1 MKRRTLLAA
10 ALATPSVVHAQAAW
24 PNKTVRFICPFAP
37 GGGTDTVSR
46 LMCDQLSKIL
56 GQTFVVENKGG
67 AGGNIG
73 TVEMARAAPD
83 GYTIGLISVASHTL
97 NPMLYSKLPYDA
109 DKDIVGVSRVA
120 ILANLLGVTASLPA
134 NNVAELIALCKK
146 EPGKYSFASSGP
158 GTSLHLSGE
167 LFKSMAGVDIL
178 HIPYKGAG
186 PAYNDVIS
194 GTVTMM
200 FANMPSMLPQV
211 KGGKLKG
218 LGVTSAERSKAAP
231 EIPAIA
237 ETVPGYV
244 ATSWYGIGAPAGTP
258 EPILAKLEAAIAEAL
273 KSPEVQKRWAD
284 DLGLDMPPPGPLLP
298 NGAPPNHRKEAARAE
313 IVLDGQVFATDILF
327 AGDHVVL
334 ADARRQQAPILSDRL
349 VDAMEAGRTML
360 LRFDLLRERPGA
372 PEAFDGEAEI
382 DLRAGLGGKAVA
394 AVRRCAGPARDRVAS
409 ASVASR

>member
-1 MKRRTLLAA
+1 MLQRHIIGRRARLAA
-10 ALATPSVVHAQAAW
+10 AGGSVLAPAIVRAQAAW
-24 PNKTVRFICPFAP
+24 PNKTVKFICPFAP

-46 LMCDQLSKIL
+46 LMADQLSRIL

-97 NPMLYSKLPYDA
+97 NPMLYSTLPYDA

-167 LFKSMAGVDIL
+167 LFKTMAGVDIL

-218 LGVTSAERSKAAP
+218 LGVTSAERFRGAP
-231 EIPAIA
+231 DIPAIA

-258 EPILAKLEAAIAEAL
+258 EPILAKLEAAITEAL
-273 KSPEVQKRWAD
+273 KTPDIQKRWAD
-284 DLGLDMPPPGPLLP
+284 DLGLDLPPPGRKGFDQFVAEDRKLW
-298 NGAPPNHRKEAARAE
+298 APAVKASG
-313 IVLDGQVFATDILF
+313 VKLD
-327 AGDHVVL
+327 
-334 ADARRQQAPILSDRL
+334 
-349 VDAMEAGRTML
+349 
-360 LRFDLLRERPGA
+360 
-372 PEAFDGEAEI
+372 
-382 DLRAGLGGKAVA
+382 
-394 AVRRCAGPARDRVAS
+394 
-409 ASVASR
+409 

>member
-10 ALATPSVVHAQAAW
+10 ALAAPSLAAPSIVRAQAAW
-24 PNKTVRFICPFAP
+24 PAKPVRFICPFAP

-46 LMCDQLSKIL
+46 LMSDQLSKIL

-73 TVEMARAAPD
+73 TVELARATPD
-83 GYTIGLISVASHTL
+83 GYTVGLISVASHTL

-109 DKDIVGVSRVA
+109 DKDIVGISRVA
-120 ILANLLGVTASLPA
+120 ILANLLGVTPSLPA
-134 NNVAELIALCKK
+134 NTVAELIALCKAA
-146 EPGKYSFASSGP
+146 PGKYSFASSGP

-167 LFKSMAGVDIL
+167 LFKTMAGVDIL

-186 PAYNDVIS
+186 PAYNDVMA

-211 KGGKLKG
+211 KSGKLKG

-231 EIPAIA
+231 EIPAIG

-273 KSPEVQKRWAD
+273 KAPEIQKRWAD
-284 DLGLDMPPPGPLLP
+284 DLGLDLPPPGRKGFDQFVAEDRKLW
-298 NGAPPNHRKEAARAE
+298 APAVKASGVR
-313 IVLDGQVFATDILF
+313 LD
-327 AGDHVVL
+327 
-334 ADARRQQAPILSDRL
+334 
-349 VDAMEAGRTML
+349 
-360 LRFDLLRERPGA
+360 
-372 PEAFDGEAEI
+372 
-382 DLRAGLGGKAVA
+382 
-394 AVRRCAGPARDRVAS
+394 
-409 ASVASR
+409 